1 MGFPC
6 RVYMN
11 KNDLKEIIRDVIKDE
26 LKIFIDTD
34 GEVIGVNILLGN
46 ETIASDAV
54 RIDGNFM

>member
-1 MGFPC
+1 
-6 RVYMN
+6 MN